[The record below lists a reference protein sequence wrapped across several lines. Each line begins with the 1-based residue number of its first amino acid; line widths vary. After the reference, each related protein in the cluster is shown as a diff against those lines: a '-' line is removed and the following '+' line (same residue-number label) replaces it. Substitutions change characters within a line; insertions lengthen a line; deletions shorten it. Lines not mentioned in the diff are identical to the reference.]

1 MGSNKMFLYLAI
13 AFSAPALSLSCSE
26 KQLDAAQ
33 MGFRWW
39 QISSAS
45 CNSKLL
51 LSYLHILIRHFHL
64 ARVLWQIT
72 WFNHNMLFREFL
84 TTLIL
89 SFPYPISILSSIT
102 WCCRSGTAWRR
113 RRGGCWTWTPR
124 RSATSRQRS
133 AMGSRLVIMTVKL
146 KIDMMNDGDDD
157 ND

>member
-1 MGSNKMFLYLAI
+1 MFLYLAI

-39 QISSAS
+39 QITSAS

-51 LSYLHILIRHFHL
+51 LSYLHLLIRHFHL

-89 SFPYPISILSSIT
+89 NSWFWPLHSLFCPQSHDGIVQGLH
-102 WCCRSGTAWRR
+102 GGEEGEDAGHG
-113 RRGGCWTWTPR
+113 RRGGR
-124 RSATSRQRS
+124 RHPNRDLQWAQ
-133 AMGSRLVIMTVKL
+133 GWWPWQWNCK
-146 KIDMMNDGDDD
+146 
-157 ND
+157 

>member
-51 LSYLHILIRHFHL
+51 LSYLHLLIRHFHL

-89 SFPYPISILSSIT
+89 NSWFWPLHSLFCPQSLDVVVQGLHGGEEGKDAGHG
-102 WCCRSGTAWRR
+102 C
-113 RRGGCWTWTPR
+113 RGGR
-124 RSATSRQRS
+124 RHPDRDLQWAQGWWSWQWN
-133 AMGSRLVIMTVKL
+133 L
-146 KIDMMNDGDDD
+146 K
-157 ND
+157 